1 MAKYESKEYS
11 IMRIQKIC
19 QIISLLVIIS
29 NSCDVDTNKID
40 TRGATVLSVNIDSN
54 IKTET
59 DFINAI
65 DSLN

>member
-1 MAKYESKEYS
+1 LAKYESKEYS

>member
-59 DFINAI
+59 DFINAT

>member
-1 MAKYESKEYS
+1 MAKYESKECS

-19 QIISLLVIIS
+19 QIISLLMIILS
-29 NSCDVDTNKID
+29 SCDVDTDKID

-59 DFINAI
+59 DFINAT

>member
-40 TRGATVLSVNIDSN
+40 MRGATVLSVNIDSN

>member
-40 TRGATVLSVNIDSN
+40 TQGATVLSVNIDSN

>member
-1 MAKYESKEYS
+1 
-11 IMRIQKIC
+11 MRIQKIC